1 MSRAMETEREGRDKR
16 SLRPPPSP
24 LEDESTKKLCDR
36 LDGTTGGDSGEG
48 GGAGAGGSLTDA
60 TIAQIVEAVSIRVK
74 SDLSK
79 DLGALRGEIVRLR
92 AELTKKDQV
101 IAEMQ
106 KEVQDLHERQRVT
119 EDRLD
124 ETEQYSRRNSVRI
137 HGIPEDKDENTDNI
151 VIKLCEQ
158 IGADVFV
165 DSLDRSHRVGR
176 KGDYSRPILC
186 KFTSHKFKLALL
198 TKKKRIADIDTQ
210 KHFSANKIF
219 VNEDLTKQRST
230 VAREARLL
238 KKHNK
243 ISDTWT
249 RDGVIF
255 VKTLSGSIDRITNM
269 RGLPA

>member
-1 MSRAMETEREGRDKR
+1 MSTESEREGRDKR

-24 LEDESTKKLCDR
+24 LENDESTKKLCDR
-36 LDGTTGGDSGEG
+36 LDGTTGGDSSEG
-48 GGAGAGGSLTDA
+48 GAGGSLTDA
-60 TIAQIVEAVSIRVK
+60 TIAQIVEAVSVRMK

-79 DLGALRGEIVRLR
+79 ELGAMRGEIVRLR

-106 KEVQDLHERQRVT
+106 KEVQNLHERQRVA

-137 HGIPEDKDENTDNI
+137 HGIPEDDDENTDNI
-151 VIKLCEQ
+151 VIKLCDQ
-158 IGADVFV
+158 IGADVFA

-176 KGDYSRPILC
+176 KGDYNRPILC

-198 TKKKRIADIDTQ
+198 TKKKKIADIDTK
-210 KHFSANKIF
+210 KHFCADKIF

-255 VKTLSGSIDRITNM
+255 VKTLSGSIERITNM
-269 RGLPA
+269 RSLQT